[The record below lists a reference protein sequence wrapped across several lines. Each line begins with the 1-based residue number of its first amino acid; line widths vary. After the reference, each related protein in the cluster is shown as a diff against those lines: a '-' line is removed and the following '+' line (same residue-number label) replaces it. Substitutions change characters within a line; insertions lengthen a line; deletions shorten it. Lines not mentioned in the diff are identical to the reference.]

1 MNARTVYE
9 KSRRVFNS
17 LDITKADNA
26 FLVEI
31 ACGAGLAKFLKDKLN
46 NDLVALFNYPMNKL
60 ERVLGVGKAS
70 CIKLEALKELAVRWD
85 ARGVFDFP
93 AQEKPQDNTP
103 K

>member
-9 KSRRVFNS
+9 KSRRVSNP
-17 LDITKADNA
+17 LDMTKADNA

-31 ACGAGLAKFLKDKLN
+31 ACGAGLAKFLKNELN

-70 CIKLEALKELAVRWD
+70 CIKLEALKELTARWETRD
-85 ARGVFDFP
+85 IFNFP
-93 AQEKPQDNTP
+93 A
-103 K
+103 